1 MLHRSVLLY
10 VLCAIAVV
18 VCVGLVGCPTS
29 PEEMAEV
36 GPMDP
41 VAEEAPA
48 EMPEGEETAA
58 VAEFEWSEAPT
69 VDMIPSGPIHG
80 MMNGEPF
87 EAKTVRIEKDE
98 DGTLELNISNVAVEG
113 DDPTDMIM
121 GDDAWQLKFTA
132 TEGEPG
138 EWTWAVAD
146 DKDFDTEHVY
156 YYYQQGEGKG
166 SMSVNY
172 SWGAALQITD
182 WTVEEP
188 AEDAETF
195 YTVLGNVK
203 GKVLLVMDTDTKDWV
218 AGEFDAVY
226 YEF

>member
-1 MLHRSVLLY
+1 MLRRSVLLY

-18 VCVGLVGCPTS
+18 VFVGLVGCPTS
-29 PEEMAEV
+29 PEETAEV

-48 EMPEGEETAA
+48 EMPEDGETTA

-113 DDPTDMIM
+113 DDPSDMIM

-156 YYYQQGEGKG
+156 YYY
-166 SMSVNY
+166 
-172 SWGAALQITD
+172 
-182 WTVEEP
+182 
-188 AEDAETF
+188 
-195 YTVLGNVK
+195 
-203 GKVLLVMDTDTKDWV
+203 
-218 AGEFDAVY
+218 
-226 YEF
+226 